1 MNLVM
6 RSALS
11 VQLIR
16 TSWTKLSRGMPGA
29 GLRSGLPEAARL
41 PGGLGDQMHEL
52 LFTEES
58 GFSCVERVAAIDARI
73 WVRRGDGGHLLV
85 SLAEPK
91 YRGVP
96 RRGFRPQVPLAPGE
110 WVRWRYNWRW
120 PGKDTWFY
128 EDEVWNI
135 AHGDVDPGAFLG
147 KPGSVVD
154 ERVSLH

>member
-6 RSALS
+6 RSSLS
-11 VQLIR
+11 VQVVR

-29 GLRSGLPEAARL
+29 ASRSGLAEAARL
-41 PGGLGDQMHEL
+41 PGGLDGQMHEL
-52 LFTEES
+52 HFAEES
-58 GFSCVERVAAIDARI
+58 NSTCVERLAPVDVRI
-73 WVRRGDGGHLLV
+73 SVRRVDGGGLLV
-85 SLAEPK
+85 SLADPV

-96 RRGFRPQVPLAPGE
+96 RRGFRPRVPLSPGA
-110 WVRWRYNWRW
+110 WLRWRYNWRW

-135 AHGDVDPGAFLG
+135 AHGDVDAGAFLG
-147 KPGSVVD
+147 EPGSVVD